1 LKSSTRASGDVYDEI
16 LLPTDGSDAAEA
28 AVEHAIRLARTYDAR
43 VHVLYVVEPP
53 PAAEYDAT
61 SVLDALRREGDR
73 VTDQTADRL
82 ERSELATVTAVRTG
96 AAHRVIL
103 DYAAESGIDLVVMG
117 THGRRGLGRVLLGS
131 VAEKVVRLADQP
143 VMTVRH
149 TDDGDGE
156 AEGETGETDAAGTD
170 ADG

>member
-131 VAEKVVRLADQP
+131 VAEKVVRRAPCP
-143 VMTVRH
+143 VTVVR
-149 TDDGDGE
+149 
-156 AEGETGETDAAGTD
+156 
-170 ADG
+170 

>member
-1 LKSSTRASGDVYDEI
+1 VYDEI

-43 VHVLYVVEPP
+43 VHVLYVVEPL

-73 VTDQTADRL
+73 VTGETADRL
-82 ERSELATVTAVRTG
+82 ERSELETVTAVRTG

-103 DYAAESGIDLVVMG
+103 DYAAESGIDLIVMG

-143 VMTVRH
+143 VMTVRYE
-149 TDDGDGE
+149 DDADDE
-156 AEGETGETDAAGTD
+156 NTAEGENEKPDAEG
-170 ADG
+170 

>member
-1 LKSSTRASGDVYDEI
+1 VYDEI

-28 AVEHAIRLARTYDAR
+28 AVEHAVRLARTYDAR
-43 VHVLYVVEPP
+43 VHVLYVVEPL

-73 VTDQTADRL
+73 VTGETADRL
-82 ERSELATVTAVRTG
+82 ERSELETVTAVRTG

-103 DYAAESGIDLVVMG
+103 DYAAESGIDLIVMG

-143 VMTVRH
+143 VMTVRYE
-149 TDDGDGE
+149 DDE
-156 AEGETGETDAAGTD
+156 SAAEGENENEEPDAEG
-170 ADG
+170 

>member
-1 LKSSTRASGDVYDEI
+1 MYDEI

-28 AVEHAIRLARTYDAR
+28 AVEHAVRLARTYDAR
-43 VHVLYVVEPP
+43 VHVLYVVEPL

-73 VTDQTADRL
+73 VTGETADRL
-82 ERSELATVTAVRTG
+82 ERSELETVTAVRTG

-103 DYAAESGIDLVVMG
+103 DYAAESGIDLIVMG

-143 VMTVRH
+143 VMTVRYE
-149 TDDGDGE
+149 DDADDE
-156 AEGETGETDAAGTD
+156 NAAEGENEEPDAEG
-170 ADG
+170 

>member
-1 LKSSTRASGDVYDEI
+1 VYDEI

-28 AVEHAIRLARTYDAR
+28 AVEHAVRLARTYDAR
-43 VHVLYVVEPP
+43 VHVLYVVEPL

-73 VTDQTADRL
+73 VTGETADRL

-103 DYAAESGIDLVVMG
+103 DYAAESGIDLIVMG

-143 VMTVRH
+143 VMTVRYEA
-149 TDDGDGE
+149 DEDERADADADESESEDGRAD
-156 AEGETGETDAAGTD
+156 ATTDAG
-170 ADG
+170 G